1 LAYRKSRTRRRLDAR
16 FVRSHGLEGVVAK
29 RADSVYQPGLRTG
42 LWSKQRV
49 NLGQEFVIGGY
60 IPSHL
65 GLDSIVVGFYRG
77 DDLYYAAR
85 VRAVLCL
92 RREDWCSTLSSIK
105 CKAVSLRE
113 SPEEEPGRW
122 GQGFTAEKMKEA
134 VWLRPQAV
142 AQIEFLEWTGANHLR
157 HTKFVGLRDDKD
169 PRKVVRE
176 A

>member
-1 LAYRKSRTRRRLDAR
+1 LAYRKSQTRRRLDAR

-29 RADSVYQPGLRTG
+29 RADSVYQPGLRSG

-65 GLDSIVVGFYRG
+65 GLDSIMVGFYRG

-85 VRAVLCL
+85 VRARFVPAT
-92 RREDWCSTLSSIK
+92 RRLVFDAIK
-105 CKAVSLRE
+105 YLNAKQCPFVNL
-113 SPEEEPGRW
+113 PEEEPGRW
-122 GQGFTAEKMKEA
+122 RQEFTAEKMKEA

-142 AQIEFLEWTGANHLR
+142 AQIEFLEWSVLQKCTDEGGNM
-157 HTKFVGLRDDKD
+157 T
-169 PRKVVRE
+169 
-176 A
+176 